1 MTGTDVLTTT
11 RALFDLIDREAPTT
25 EAEATLSA
33 AVVEAFHEA
42 GLFGLMIPK
51 ELGGAEADLVTTLE
65 VYEEA
70 SRADGSTGWSL
81 LANATTSAFA
91 AAYCGDRAVDAMF
104 RGDRFPTHAG
114 QFSPRGTA
122 LLQPDG
128 DYLVSGSYSFGSG
141 SGHSNWMGGGAIEMR
156 PGKDGAE
163 MVMAPSGLP
172 VIRAFFV
179 PRENVE
185 FLGNWDV
192 MGLTGTGSYDY
203 AVPEQV
209 VDVDFTFDL
218 INAVP
223 RRGGPVYRLG
233 VMGLT
238 AVGHAAFALG
248 VGRRA
253 LDEMLRVLETKHRL
267 GASAPLRDQQ
277 KFRYEFAHHDAA
289 LLSARAFVYESFASV
304 QDTLFSGD
312 DPTPVQRAR
321 LRQSTTYV
329 THVAEEAVRFA
340 YTTAGTDALRPGA
353 LQRCFRDIHAA
364 TQHLVVDDSTYVDAT
379 AVLLDRG

>member
-1 MTGTDVLTTT
+1 VTSTDPVSTT
-11 RALFDLIDREAPTT
+11 RALFDLIDGEAPTT
-25 EAEATLSA
+25 EAEATLSTK
-33 AVVEAFHEA
+33 VVDAFHEH

-51 ELGGAEADLVTTLE
+51 ELGGAEADLVTSLE

-70 SRADGSTGWSL
+70 SRADGSAGWSL

-91 AAYCGDRAVDAMF
+91 AAYCGDRAVEAMF
-104 RGDRFPTHAG
+104 GGDRFPTHAG

-128 DYLVSGSYSFGSG
+128 NYLVAGRYSFGSG

-156 PGKDGAE
+156 EVDGAPE

-172 VIRAFFV
+172 VIRAYFV
-179 PRENVE
+179 PREAVE

-203 AVPEQV
+203 EVPEQV
-209 VDVDFTFDL
+209 VEAEFTFDL

-223 RRGGPVYRLG
+223 QRGGPVYRLG

-238 AVGHAAFALG
+238 AIGHAAFALG

-267 GASAPLRDQQ
+267 GAAAPLRDQQ

-289 LLSARAFVYESFASV
+289 LCSARAFVYESFASV
-304 QDTLFSGD
+304 QDTLFAGD

-321 LRQSTTYV
+321 LRQSTTHV
-329 THVAEEAVRFA
+329 THVAEEVVRFA

-364 TQHLVVDDSTYVDAT
+364 TQHLVVDDSTFVDAT
-379 AVLLDRG
+379 AVLLDQA

>member
-1 MTGTDVLTTT
+1 MPADPVATT
-11 RALFDLIDREAPTT
+11 RALFDLIDREAPVT
-25 EAEATLSA
+25 EAEATLSG
-33 AVVEAFHEA
+33 AVVDAFHEH

-51 ELGGAEADLVTTLE
+51 ELGGTEADLLTTLE

-91 AAYCGDRAVDAMF
+91 AAYCGDNAVAAMF
-104 RGDRFPTHAG
+104 GSDRFPTHAG

-122 LLQPDG
+122 QLQTDG
-128 DYLVSGSYSFGSG
+128 NYRVSGRYSFGSG
-141 SGHSNWMGGGAIEMR
+141 SGHSNWMGGGAFEMR
-156 PGKDGAE
+156 AANEGSE
-163 MVMAPSGLP
+163 MVVAPSGLP

-209 VDVDFTFDL
+209 VDAEFTFDL

-223 RRGGPVYRLG
+223 RRGGPVCRLG

-253 LDEMLRVLETKHRL
+253 LEEMLRVLETKHRL

-277 KFRYEFAHHDAA
+277 KFRYEFARHDAA
-289 LLSARAFVYESFASV
+289 LRSARAFVFESFASV
-304 QDTLFSGD
+304 QDTLFAGD
-312 DPTPVQRAR
+312 DPSPVQRAR

-329 THVAEEAVRFA
+329 THVAEETVRFA
-340 YTTAGTDALRPGA
+340 YATAGTDALRPGA

-364 TQHLVVDDSTYVDAT
+364 TQHLMVDDSTFVDAT
-379 AVLLDRG
+379 AVILDQA

>member
-1 MTGTDVLTTT
+1 VTSTDVVSTT

-33 AVVEAFHEA
+33 AVVEAFHEH

-51 ELGGAEADLVTTLE
+51 ELGGAEADLVTSLE

-104 RGDRFPTHAG
+104 GGDRFPTHAG

-122 LLQPDG
+122 LLQADG
-128 DYLVSGSYSFGSG
+128 NYLVSGRYSFGSG

-156 PGKDGAE
+156 AGE
-163 MVMAPSGLP
+163 MAIAPSGLP

-179 PRENVE
+179 PREKVE

-209 VDVDFTFDL
+209 VDAEFTFDL

-267 GASAPLRDQQ
+267 GAASPLRDQQ
-277 KFRYEFAHHDAA
+277 KFRYEFAHQDAA
-289 LLSARAFVYESFASV
+289 LRAARAFVYESFASV
-304 QDTLFSGD
+304 QDTLFAGD

-329 THVAEEAVRFA
+329 THVAEQVVRFA

-379 AVLLDRG
+379 AVLLDQA

>member
-1 MTGTDVLTTT
+1 VTANDVLTTT
-11 RALFDLIDREAPTT
+11 RALFDLIDREAPAT
-25 EAEATLSA
+25 ESGATLSP
-33 AVVEAFHEA
+33 AVVEAFHEQ
-42 GLFGLMIPK
+42 GMFGLMIPK
-51 ELGGAEADLVTTLE
+51 ELGGTEADLLTTLA

-91 AAYCGDRAVDAMF
+91 AAYCGDDAVATMF
-104 RGDRFPTHAG
+104 GGDRFPTHAG

-122 LLQPDG
+122 QLRDDG
-128 DYLVSGSYSFGSG
+128 SYVVAGRYSFGSG
-141 SGHSNWMGGGAIEMR
+141 SGHSNWMGGGAIEMNA
-156 PGKDGAE
+156 GA

-203 AVPEQV
+203 EVPEQV
-209 VDVDFTFDL
+209 VEESFTFDL
-218 INAVP
+218 INAKP
-223 RRGGPVYRLG
+223 QRGGPVYRLG

-253 LDEMLRVLETKHRL
+253 LDELLAVLATKHRL
-267 GASAPLRDQQ
+267 GASLPLRDQQ
-277 KFRYEFAHHDAA
+277 RFRFEFARHDAA
-289 LLSARAFVYESFASV
+289 LLAARAFVYESFASV
-304 QDTLFSGD
+304 QDTLFAGD

-364 TQHLVVDDSTYVDAT
+364 TQHLVVDDSTFVDAT
-379 AVLLDRG
+379 AVLLEQGS